1 MVQVTNTLQGMSP
14 NHHAQVLIR
23 DFGPSI
29 KGKEASSKTHKTEAA
44 DACEHEFAMSFE
56 NRLHQGSV
64 SVLAG
69 TATTTTTTTTI
80 TTSNTLR
87 LDLLLRKVYL

>member
-1 MVQVTNTLQGMSP
+1 MVQVTNTLQGMSA

-29 KGKEASSKTHKTEAA
+29 KGKEASSRKPCKGQHVDIQTVIWIHA
-44 DACEHEFAMSFE
+44 
-56 NRLHQGSV
+56 QV
-64 SVLAG
+64 VVG
-69 TATTTTTTTTI
+69 TAEHKPQNVVATTI

>member
-29 KGKEASSKTHKTEAA
+29 KGKEASSKTHK
-44 DACEHEFAMSFE
+44 
-56 NRLHQGSV
+56 N
-64 SVLAG
+64 
-69 TATTTTTTTTI
+69 
-80 TTSNTLR
+80 
-87 LDLLLRKVYL
+87 

>member
-29 KGKEASSKTHKTEAA
+29 KGKEASSRKPCKGQHVDIQTVIWIHA
-44 DACEHEFAMSFE
+44 
-56 NRLHQGSV
+56 QV
-64 SVLAG
+64 VVG
-69 TATTTTTTTTI
+69 TAEHKPQNVFAVKQSTAKTFCGLCSAVPTTTCA
-80 TTSNTLR
+80 
-87 LDLLLRKVYL
+87 